1 MKLGNEHEWIEGS
14 SDEII
19 NFLAKNTGH
28 FTVSTGKNIPNRL
41 FIVLILF
48 LIIAIIGYSFI
59 PETWSP
65 LVGKSV
71 CIIILALAGII
82 LVLIQI
88 NWKNK
93 MATLIAFVGL
103 LILFLVGFGVM
114 TPFEV
119 MENVKNQTE
128 NYIKKQENDS

>member
-28 FTVSTGKNIPNRL
+28 FTVSTGKNIPTWL
-41 FIVLILF
+41 FIVLPLLF
-48 LIIAIIGYSFI
+48 LITIIGYSFI

-65 LVGKSV
+65 LVVRGV
-71 CIIILALAGII
+71 CIFILAIAVII

-88 NWKNK
+88 KWKNK

-103 LILFLVGFGVM
+103 LILFMVGFGVM